1 MNTKVREDRRLR
13 PPRNGWLALM
23 PLLFL
28 VLLMAVLGIV
38 LNDFSSVPMTVVFI
52 ITSIVAMLTLRGYS
66 VEERV
71 RAFSRGAGSSE
82 LLLMVWIFILA
93 GAFAASA
100 REMGA
105 VTATVDLT
113 LRLLPSDMLLASLF
127 VAACVVSICI
137 GTSVGTIVAL
147 VPVAAELA
155 ERTGIVL
162 PLMVA
167 AVVGGSF
174 FGDNLSFISDTTV
187 AATRTQG
194 CSMYDKFKTNFKLV
208 LPVAIVCFVI

>member
-100 REMGA
+100 RKWG
-105 VTATVDLT
+105 
-113 LRLLPSDMLLASLF
+113 P
-127 VAACVVSICI
+127 
-137 GTSVGTIVAL
+137 
-147 VPVAAELA
+147 
-155 ERTGIVL
+155 
-162 PLMVA
+162 
-167 AVVGGSF
+167 
-174 FGDNLSFISDTTV
+174 
-187 AATRTQG
+187 
-194 CSMYDKFKTNFKLV
+194 
-208 LPVAIVCFVI
+208 